1 MTIVVIAE
9 KPSVAR
15 DLAKVL
21 GARTK
26 GDGYLEGQG
35 YRVGWC
41 IGHLLELAPPES
53 YDPAWKRWSQATLP
67 MLPERFLLQPRKGAG
82 KQLAVLKRLLRERD
96 VTRIVN
102 ACDAGREGELIFRW
116 LIDHVFGASSATRRP
131 PIDRLWIASLTDAS
145 IAAGFARLRAGAAF
159 DPLADAARCRS
170 EADWLVGLN
179 ATRAMTLLGRR
190 AGADRSLLSVGRVQT
205 PTLAML
211 TRREDDIEAFV
222 PEPFWHVD
230 ATFVADG
237 NDRSPYVGRWFDPRP
252 MKASA
257 EPSADRGQRDDRL
270 DDRLKGRLDD
280 RLAGSDAP
288 ARAAAIAKA
297 VAGRL
302 AQVAKVT
309 REEQREQAPALF
321 DLTALQKL
329 ANQRFGLSADRTLK
343 AAQNLYEQH
352 KAITYPRTDSRFV
365 TADVGPTLPALLRA
379 QTALPWA
386 SAAHTAMALGPTPQ
400 RRVVDDAEVGD
411 HHAILPTERIP
422 DLGRLSFD
430 ERSVYELVARRLV
443 AVFLPAAIF
452 DKRTIITTVSV
463 TDATHHFRTEGR
475 ARVALG
481 WHAAE
486 PPPPARDAAPLIPA
500 VTQGEAA
507 QTVSAKVVESKT
519 QPPKRFTE
527 ATLLGAMENAG
538 KDLTEE
544 ALRRAMRESGLGT
557 PATRASIIETL
568 LTRDFIRR
576 DGKTLVPTPSGRALI
591 AALPVPALCSAELTG
606 AWEARLS
613 RMAEGRDDPASF
625 MAEIRRFTTEAI
637 AAMASATPP
646 PALEVKNSADVLGQC
661 PVCGTAVT
669 QGRKAYSCATG
680 RECTFVIFTT
690 IAGKTIS
697 PNLVKLLLAKRRSS
711 VLPGFRS
718 KAGKRFKAALVL
730 GPDGLVS
737 LDFGASSADPDASTS
752 DGEAPKARRRTAS
765 KATRTAPR
773 RAMTAT
779 RAAQTA
785 KVPKAATTPK
795 KSPESTKAPKEPRDG
810 RPKCPSCKE
819 GRVMVGR
826 QAWGCTRWRDGCAFV
841 VTFQQGDIRLPDEEA
856 DRLFRRGQTRL
867 IAGLSADGPAR
878 LVLDLG
884 ARGNIVIEPGK
895 RRRA

>member
-1 MTIVVIAE
+1 LTIVVIAE

-67 MLPERFLLQPRKGAG
+67 MLPERFQLQPRKGAT
-82 KQLAVLKRLLRERD
+82 KQLAILKSLLRERD

-116 LIDHVFGASSATRRP
+116 LIDYVFGHASGAGSATRRP

-145 IAAGFARLRAGAAF
+145 IAAGFARLKPGAAY

-190 AGADRSLLSVGRVQT
+190 AGADRALLSVGRVQT

-211 TRREDDIEAFV
+211 TRREDQIEAFV

-230 ATFVADG
+230 ATFVGAGADQ
-237 NDRSPYVGRWFDPRP
+237 NPYVGRWFDPRP
-252 MKASA
+252 TKTSADQDTDRSQPNDRLSGPDASA
-257 EPSADRGQRDDRL
+257 R
-270 DDRLKGRLDD
+270 
-280 RLAGSDAP
+280 AGAIANAVAEQP
-288 ARAAAIAKA
+288 ARI
-297 VAGRL
+297 
-302 AQVAKVT
+302 AKVT

-321 DLTALQKL
+321 DLTSLQKL

-379 QTALPWA
+379 QTGLPWA
-386 SAAHTAMALGPTPQ
+386 SAAQTAMALGPTPQ
-400 RRVVDDAEVGD
+400 RRIVDDTEVGD

-430 ERSVYELVARRLV
+430 ERHVYELVARRLV

-452 DKRTIITTVSV
+452 DKRTIITTVAGTQS
-463 TDATHHFRTEGR
+463 THHFRTEGR

-500 VTQGEAA
+500 VIEGEAA
-507 QTVSAKVVESKT
+507 HTLSAKVIESKT

-538 KDLTEE
+538 KDLTED

-576 DGKTLVPTPSGRALI
+576 DGKSLNPTPSGRALI

-646 PALEVKNSADVLGQC
+646 RALEVSNTAEALGRC

-669 QGRKAYSCATG
+669 QGRKAYSCASG

-697 PNLVKLLLAKRRSS
+697 PNLVKLLLGKRRSS

-730 GPDGLVS
+730 GPDGQVS
-737 LDFGASSADPDASTS
+737 LDFGGSSTHPESSTS

-765 KATRTAPR
+765 TTTGTATRTTPKSA
-773 RAMTAT
+773 
-779 RAAQTA
+779 RAAPSP
-785 KVPKAATTPK
+785 KVPKPA
-795 KSPESTKAPKEPRDG
+795 KAPKEPRDE
-810 RPKCPSCKE
+810 RPRCPRCKE
-819 GRVMVGR
+819 GRVMEGR
-826 QAWGCTRWRDGCAFV
+826 QAWGCTRWREGCGFV
-841 VTFQQGDIRLPDEEA
+841 VTFQQGGIRLPDEEA

-867 IAGLSADGPAR
+867 IAGLSAERPAR
-878 LVLDLG
+878 LILDLG
-884 ARGNIVIEPGK
+884 APGNVVTELGK